1 MIRWNYRAPGLSL
14 IQVVP
19 RCVTEPN
26 GVANY
31 ALALARALRAHGIN
45 TIFLSCTPSVAEAQG
60 EWKSISLPKRQ
71 AQCLVDTIRSL
82 ASETEV
88 AAVLLHFSGYGY
100 EKRGVP
106 VWLVQGLR
114 VWRRQTRRA
123 PLLTIFHELYATGR
137 PWQSSY
143 WLSPV
148 QKLIACSILNMSSEV
163 ITPTTLFRRRLLYW
177 NGDAHVTCA
186 PVFSNIGEP
195 GCGLPPGARGATAV
209 VFGLAGVET
218 RMFGLYR
225 SEVERVVRTLEI
237 KELIDVGPRNVPV
250 PDTLAG
256 VPLISKGNLPQHEVS
271 ELLQQARFGF
281 VVYPLD
287 VLGKSGAFAAYAA
300 HGAVPVVFPDRR
312 GSFEGLEA
320 GEHFLDGLRLQA
332 GISTDLLAL
341 IQRQLFAWYKS
352 HSLQAQACFIQ
363 KVVWRDAIIQLN
375 SAGC

>member
-1 MIRWNYRAPGLSL
+1 MVPGLSL
-14 IQVVP
+14 IQLVP
-19 RCVTEPN
+19 RGVTEPN

-100 EKRGVP
+100 EKRGIP
-106 VWLVQGLR
+106 LWLVQGL
-114 VWRRQTRRA
+114 WNWCRQTGRA

-143 WLSPV
+143 WLCPV
-148 QKLIACSILNMSSEV
+148 QKLIARSILNLSSEV
-163 ITPTTLFRRRLLYW
+163 ITPTTLFRRRLLDW
-177 NGDAHVTCA
+177 NGDAHVRCA

-225 SEVERVVRTLEI
+225 SEIERVVRMLEI
-237 KELIDVGPRNVPV
+237 KELIDVGPRNFPV
-250 PDTLAG
+250 PGTLAG

-281 VVYPLD
+281 VAYPLD

-312 GSFEGLEA
+312 GSFDGLEA
-320 GEHFLDGLRLQA
+320 GEHFLDGLRLQT
-332 GISTDLLAL
+332 GISTGVLAL
-341 IQRQLFAWYKS
+341 IQRQLFTWYTS
-352 HSLQAQACFIQ
+352 HSLQVQACFIQ
-363 KVVWRDAIIQLN
+363 EIVRKDAIIQVN
-375 SAGC
+375 SAGCC